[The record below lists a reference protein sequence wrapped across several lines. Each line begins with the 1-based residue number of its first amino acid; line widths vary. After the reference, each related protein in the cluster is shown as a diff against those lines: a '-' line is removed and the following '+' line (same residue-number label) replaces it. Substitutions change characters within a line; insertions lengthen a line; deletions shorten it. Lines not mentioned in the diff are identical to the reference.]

1 MTVRQAPTPPAR
13 RRTRA
18 AALAAGALAASLL
31 LSGCAPLV
39 LGGAAVG
46 AVMVASDRRTVGI
59 QLEDQSIELRASNR
73 LREQLADR
81 ANVSV
86 TSYNRIVLLTGEVPA
101 EADRARV
108 EETVRGVDNVRA
120 VVNELAVMAPTSLT
134 ERARDGMLATRV
146 RAALIDARDV
156 DSMAFKIVTE
166 RSVVHLMGR
175 VTEAEAQRATEIAR
189 TIPGVQRVVR
199 VFELISPEELAA
211 LRRAGGR

>member
-1 MTVRQAPTPPAR
+1 MTVLGPRPLPVR
-13 RRTRA
+13 RRPRS
-18 AALAAGALAASLL
+18 AALAAGVLAASLL

-59 QLEDQSIELRASNR
+59 QLEDQSIELRAANR
-73 LREQLADR
+73 VRELLADR
-81 ANVSV
+81 GNVSV

-108 EETVRGVDNVRA
+108 EDTVRGVDNVRA

-134 ERARDGMLATRV
+134 ERARDGVLATRV

-156 DSMAFKIVTE
+156 DSMAIKVVTE

-175 VTEAEAQRATEIAR
+175 VTEAEAQRVSEIAR
-189 TIPGVQRVVR
+189 AIPGVQRVVR

-211 LRRAGGR
+211 LRGTGSR

>member
-18 AALAAGALAASLL
+18 AALAVGALAASLL

-46 AVMVASDRRTVGI
+46 AVMVATDRRTVGI

-134 ERARDGMLATRV
+134 ERARDGMLSTRV